1 MTERTNL
8 QKHSIET
15 PAEIPPAPLTY
26 NGRAALAAEDN
37 YEKSRELPT
46 RRRACFRFRKI
57 PEPEPEPSHPKPP
70 HIYSRNQPFFFS
82 GYRVLVDCSPT
93 GSGKTTR
100 IARYLHKFKDAGAK
114 RVVYVS
120 RSPLNTPVLELQDY
134 PVLVGRTP
142 YGYIKDGFKYRERTA
157 EEAREDSPVADIPP
171 NCKNTLIREM
181 EENNYYAS
189 VGYYCKNICP
199 HSKDCPFR
207 EERKEMRKV
216 PFLRTSL
223 QNYYPMPG
231 DVVIFDERAT
241 IQELEVVNIED
252 QDLKLLLADLVL
264 STGKVRPFLEKV
276 WVESESLYSTDEEA
290 SIPTSYSASKD
301 LFELDCEQPFYSDT
315 DWQLVIV
322 AIKRLIEALETIRKS
337 RKLHVGPSALLAE
350 VVKAVRLHLGLEA
363 SEVFPKLKVL
373 NRLSIASFADW
384 KALRKVESSE
394 EVLRILKES
403 EMVRLLQDC
412 IRFLRMDN
420 TVSLSIVR
428 GKLCLIRRNP
438 RWSSIINR
446 LQTHTIK
453 AIVLDASA
461 RKDDYEH
468 LFPGLKILFTSLLEV
483 A

>member
-37 YEKSRELPT
+37 YEKPRELPT
-46 RRRACFRFRKI
+46 RRGACFRFRKI

-70 HIYSRNQPFFFS
+70 HSYSRNQPFFFS
-82 GYRVLVDCSPT
+82 GYRALVDCSPT

-120 RSPLNTPVLELQDY
+120 RSPLNPPVTELLDY

-142 YGYIKDGFKYRERTA
+142 YGYTKEGLKYRERTP

-207 EERKEMRKV
+207 QERKEMRKV

-252 QDLKLLLADLVL
+252 QDLKLLLADLVRPG
-264 STGKVRPFLEKV
+264 GKVRPFLEKV

-290 SIPTSYSASKD
+290 SIPTNYSAWQDRFKLDSK
-301 LFELDCEQPFYSDT
+301 ETFYSDT

-337 RKLHVGPSALLAE
+337 RQLHLGPSALLAK
-350 VVKAVRLHLGLEA
+350 VVKAVRLHLGQEA
-363 SEVFPKLKVL
+363 TEVFSKLKVL
-373 NRLSIASFADW
+373 NSDSFASFADW
-384 KALRKVESSE
+384 KAIRKVESSE
-394 EVLRILKES
+394 EIFRILKES

-412 IRFLRMDN
+412 IRFLRMDDN
-420 TVSLSIVR
+420 VNLSIVR
-428 GKLCLIRRNP
+428 GKLCIVRRNL
-438 RWSSIINR
+438 RWFSIIR
-446 LQTHTIK
+446 CLHTHSIK

-468 LFPGLKILFTSLLEV
+468 LFPGLEILFTSLLEV